1 MGQYSLDMCML
12 VADEL
17 RKTYFGAELV
27 YKLFALAKT
36 QITNR
41 KNGHLPADD
50 SQPAG
55 TSNLMRHSSHDT
67 IQGNRNVADIDTMTN
82 PDFAFT
88 SLEGIF
94 NRYES
99 VHTLDMF
106 ISIVKKLTY

>member
-41 KNGHLPADD
+41 KNGQLPTDD

-55 TSNLMRHSSHDT
+55 TSNLIRHSSHD
-67 IQGNRNVADIDTMTN
+67 ADMDTMTN
-82 PDFAFT
+82 SDFAFT
-88 SLEGIF
+88 SLEGMF
-94 NRYES
+94 NRYEC
-99 VHTLDMF
+99 VHTVDMF
-106 ISIVKKLTY
+106 ISIVKKLTYI